1 MKKLLLIAGV
11 GGTLLAVGVIV
22 GTHLLTTHSFLPDPL
37 SQEVSFTVFH
47 PKGVSTVA
55 VDRSTIAY
63 DQTNKY
69 LKFSGTFQG
78 GQLTF
83 SEQATPQQYS
93 DIPETFT
100 RQMEQWHES
109 STLDVAIGKVHLT
122 RPENK
127 AYVAVVNEQGTLMF
141 VSSPQNLSQ
150 DAWRLVFKTIV
161 TD

>member
-11 GGTLLAVGVIV
+11 GGTILAVGVIF
-22 GTHLLTTHSFLPDPL
+22 GMHLLLGRSFLPDPIG
-37 SQEVSFTVFH
+37 QEVSFTVFH
-47 PKGVSTVA
+47 PSSASPVA

-63 DQTNKY
+63 DHTNKY

-78 GQLTF
+78 EQLTF
-83 SEQATPQQYS
+83 SEQGTPQQYS

-109 STLDVAIGKVHLT
+109 ATLDVAIGQVHLT

-127 AYVAVVNEQGTLMF
+127 AYVAVVNERGTLMF

-150 DAWRLVFKTIV
+150 DAWRLIFKTIV